1 MGTKH
6 SGTLTAQIIKYF
18 KWASLLDIHLRSL
31 PHITIN
37 KFFLPKGLGLER
49 SFPGSGETTIEGVP
63 ADGSIEKEAE
73 KADGGI

>member
-1 MGTKH
+1 M
-6 SGTLTAQIIKYF
+6 
-18 KWASLLDIHLRSL
+18 DIHLRSL

-37 KFFLPKGLGLER
+37 KLFLPKGLGLER

-73 KADGGI
+73 KADCGI